1 MRILIA
7 TDSFPPNCGGSG
19 WSTYELAKGLRR
31 AGHAITIVQARPGH
45 PNATR
50 EYDEFVV
57 DEFGAWA
64 PSIPF
69 VRNYA
74 KNERLYRRLAAHLA
88 AIIRRDGIDVVHG
101 QHRLTAPPSVAAAR
115 EAGAAAV
122 CTVRDYW
129 PVCYWSDLIYDF
141 SADTLCPGCSA
152 RMMTRCLRP
161 RAGTLLWPLAL
172 AAIPYMRANLAMK
185 QAWLAAA
192 DALIAVSS
200 AIAADLR
207 RAAPGWAETKIVAI
221 PNPVDL
227 DAIRAAGSADPVP
240 LEGPYAVFVG
250 KLAPNKGVMKLVAAI
265 ERADLRWPLVVVG
278 DGPERGT
285 LERQFRF
292 RGRDVRFTGWLPR
305 AEALRW
311 LGHASV
317 LVFPSHGPES
327 LSRVLLEACVLGV
340 PIAAMETGGTR
351 DIVVPAATG
360 LLSANADALGADVA
374 RLVADR
380 GLASTLA
387 AAARAH
393 VERTFSAASVVGRVE
408 ALYREVV
415 TAASA
420 RRRVAHD

>member
-45 PNATR
+45 RHATR
-50 EYDEFVV
+50 EQDGFVV
-57 DEFGAWA
+57 DEFGSRDPAV
-64 PSIPF
+64 PF
-69 VRNYA
+69 VRNYI
-74 KNERLYRRLAAHLA
+74 KNERLYRRLAAHLSTV
-88 AIIRRDGIDVVHG
+88 IRRDAIDVVHG
-101 QHRLTAPPSVAAAR
+101 QHRLTGPPAITAAG

-129 PVCYWSDLIYDF
+129 PVCYWSDLIHDF

-161 RAGTLLWPLAL
+161 RAGALWPLAL
-172 AAIPYMRANLAMK
+172 AAIPYMRANLALK
-185 QAWLAAA
+185 QARLAAA
-192 DALIAVSS
+192 DAVIAVSS
-200 AIAADLR
+200 AIAADLQR
-207 RAAPGWAETKIVAI
+207 RASGSGSTRVLTI

-227 DAIRAAGSADPVP
+227 DEIRAAGLAGPVP
-240 LEGPYAVFVG
+240 LDGPYAAFVG
-250 KLAPNKGVMKLVAAI
+250 KLAPNKGVMKLVTAV

-278 DGPERGT
+278 DGPQRRV
-285 LERQFRF
+285 LEQQFGL
-292 RGRDVRFTGWLPR
+292 RGRDVRFTGWMPR

-311 LGHASV
+311 LAHASV

-327 LSRVLLEACVLGV
+327 LSRVLLEAGALGV
-340 PIAAMETGGTR
+340 PIAAMDTGGTR
-351 DIVVPAATG
+351 DIVAPEVTG
-360 LLSANADALGADVA
+360 LLSDSAEALGADVA

-380 GLASTLA
+380 ELAATLA

-393 VERTFSAASVVGRVE
+393 VERTFASASVVGRVE
-408 ALYREVV
+408 ALYREAMM
-415 TAASA
+415 TASA

>member
-19 WSTYELAKGLRR
+19 WSTYELVKGLRR

-50 EYDEFVV
+50 EYKGFVV
-57 DEFGAWA
+57 DEFGGWA
-64 PSIPF
+64 PSVPF
-69 VRNYA
+69 VRNYV
-74 KNERLYRRLAAHLA
+74 KNERLYRRLAAHLG
-88 AIIRRDGIDVVHG
+88 AIIRRDAIDVVHG

-115 EAGAAAV
+115 DAGAAAV

-161 RAGTLLWPLAL
+161 RAGVLWPLSL
-172 AAIPYMRANLAMK
+172 AAIPYMRANLDMK
-185 QAWLAAA
+185 QAWLSAA
-192 DALIAVSS
+192 DAVIAVSS

-207 RAAPGWAETKIVAI
+207 RRALGLTGTRMVTI

-227 DAIRAAGSADPVP
+227 DEIRAAGSARPAP
-240 LEGPYAVFVG
+240 LAEPYVIFVG
-250 KLAPNKGVMKLVAAI
+250 KLAPNKGVMKLVTAV
-265 ERADLRWPLVVVG
+265 ERADLRWPLIVVG
-278 DGPERGT
+278 DGPERGA
-285 LERQFRF
+285 LEQQFRL
-292 RGRDVRFTGWLPR
+292 RGRDVRFTGWVPR

-317 LVFPSHGPES
+317 LVFPSYGPES

-340 PIAAMETGGTR
+340 PIAAMDTGGTR
-351 DIVVPAATG
+351 DIVMSEVTG

-374 RLVADR
+374 RLVAYR
-380 GLASTLA
+380 PLAATLA
-387 AAARAH
+387 AAARTH
-393 VERTFSAASVVGRVE
+393 VERNFASASVVGRVE
-408 ALYREVV
+408 ALYGEAV
-415 TAASA
+415 AAEST
-420 RRRVAHD
+420 RRRVGHD